1 MKDIFGNVN
10 EQNVIDFIK
19 EIHFLSQIIILLF
32 PFINIS

>member
-19 EIHFLSQIIILLF
+19 EIHF
-32 PFINIS
+32 FITNYNLVISFYKY